1 MSNKNLSIIL
11 MALVAMSFFSPF
23 SFAQQ
28 VTAPTAPA
36 INSTN
41 SMPNYKIK
49 TPNTKKQLGDDKS
62 AATEPKEVTEEP
74 KEEVYGTKETA
85 GATPRKLHQHGLGL
99 GLGETF
105 LLGKYSKYGEDKITM
120 DILYSYAASYSF
132 DLLVNAHMSEHKD
145 RNERMKVMGLTASI
159 KARFVEYD
167 NFSPYF
173 LGGLGFYSPQ
183 AKRVVNG
190 DNEWSDRKIT
200 FGLNFGG
207 GVDLRLNEHYV
218 VGILGQMHCPFE
230 VQQDEGSDIEG
241 YYFKLLITGMYL
253 F

>member
-1 MSNKNLSIIL
+1 MSNKKFTAIL
-11 MALVAMSFFSPF
+11 MALVAMSFLKSSL
-23 SFAQQ
+23 SFAQFN
-28 VTAPTAPA
+28 APKPLNMNT
-36 INSTN
+36 STQ
-41 SMPNYKIK
+41 MPSSKIK
-49 TPNTKKQLGDDKS
+49 TPDTKKQLVEDKS
-62 AATEPKEVTEEP
+62 AGVNELDEESKEDSSNNQNS
-74 KEEVYGTKETA
+74 A
-85 GATPRKLHQHGLGL
+85 ASPRKLHQHGVGI

-105 LLGKYSKYGEDKITM
+105 LLGKYSKYGADKITA

-132 DLLVNAHMSEHKD
+132 DLLVNAHMSEHEDK
-145 RNERMKVMGLTASI
+145 NERMKVMGLATSI
-159 KARFVEYD
+159 KGRFVEYD

-173 LGGLGFYSPQ
+173 LGGLGFYAPQ

-190 DNEWSDRKIT
+190 DNQWSDRKIT

-218 VGILGQMHCPFE
+218 VGIMGQMHCPFAI
-230 VQQDEGSDIEG
+230 QQDEGPDVQG